1 MTYNVFVSKTFQK
14 KFHQLQNNYKNSIR
28 KSLQELLKDPYN
40 SRTNCDIKALK
51 ETTPKKYRL
60 RVGNYRIIYVV
71 EKKEV
76 KIIDLLRREI
86 GYEPNDNDMKSIE
99 DKIDSLLL
107 KKE

>member
-28 KSLQELLKDPYN
+28 KSLQELQKDPHN

-51 ETTPKKYRL
+51 ETKPKKCRL
-60 RVGNYRIIYVV
+60 RVGNYRIIYIV

-86 GYEPNDNDMKSIE
+86 GYSRVE
-99 DKIDSLLL
+99 
-107 KKE
+107 

>member
-28 KSLQELLKDPYN
+28 KSLKELQNDPYT
-40 SRTNCDIKALK
+40 SRASCDIKDLR
-51 ETTPKKYRL
+51 ETKPKKYRL
-60 RVGNYRIIYVV
+60 RVGNYRIIYIV

-86 GYEPNDNDMKSIE
+86 GYSRIK
-99 DKIDSLLL
+99 
-107 KKE
+107 